1 MQRGVLS
8 EVVARERVVVS
19 TLGADVRSLERR
31 LASARAH
38 AIRGATLLQQR
49 VDKSERE
56 AAHAVKV
63 AQRAAKHAAKSG
75 GEGKAAARAEL
86 IETRE
91 ALAAMREALAECE
104 REREAAE
111 AAASAAT
118 ARLERYRAAQL
129 SGGRDDAERRRDAA
143 VRSRDEQIA
152 AMTRLGLINQVAA
165 QI

>member
-1 MQRGVLS
+1 
-8 EVVARERVVVS
+8 
-19 TLGADVRSLERR
+19 
-31 LASARAH
+31 
-38 AIRGATLLQQR
+38 
-49 VDKSERE
+49 
-56 AAHAVKV
+56 
-63 AQRAAKHAAKSG
+63 
-75 GEGKAAARAEL
+75 
-86 IETRE
+86 
-91 ALAAMREALAECE
+91 MREALAECE

-143 VRSRDEQIA
+143 LRSRDEQIA